1 MKRLRRDLDLLVIYT
16 LRAIVRHLD
25 AIRARNERG
34 E

>member
-1 MKRLRRDLDLLVIYT
+1 MKRLKRDLDLLVIYT
-16 LRAIVRHLD
+16 LRAIVRQLD

>member
-1 MKRLRRDLDLLVIYT
+1 MTRTLLLAVEYT
-16 LRAIVRHLD
+16 LRAIVRKLD

>member
-16 LRAIVRHLD
+16 LRAIVRRLD

>member
-1 MKRLRRDLDLLVIYT
+1 VRRLLWLLADYT
-16 LRAIVRHLD
+16 LGAIVRRLD

>member
-16 LRAIVRHLD
+16 LRAIVRQLD
-25 AIRARNERG
+25 AIRARDERG

>member
-1 MKRLRRDLDLLVIYT
+1 MKRLRRDLDLFVIYT
-16 LRAIVRHLD
+16 LRAIIRQLD

>member
-1 MKRLRRDLDLLVIYT
+1 MKRLKRDLDLIVIYT
-16 LRAIVRHLD
+16 LRAIVRQLN

>member
-1 MKRLRRDLDLLVIYT
+1 MRRTLLLAVEYT
-16 LRAIVRHLD
+16 LRAIVRQLD